1 MVAHMTRASMTA
13 AAWHAADLTAD
24 PGWVF
29 QLEGKA
35 QRDLIGA
42 IRKGRDPDKGLLD
55 YGRDDFDLGSAWPVI
70 ASAFAEAKHGRGI
83 ALVRGLPRAEV
94 SETEFELMTWAIGL
108 HAGVARPQGK
118 ASQYLS
124 GVRDVGTDY
133 RSASGRGYSSKA
145 ELDFH
150 TDGADVVALT
160 CFNQAP
166 EGGMSMITSS
176 VAAHAQMRK
185 ERPDLLELL
194 HQPFHFSRQNEQA
207 PDEGPFYPNP
217 VYDEADGRLYS
228 KWNRNRIQS
237 AQRIDGV
244 PPLSP
249 DQREAMDLLDDI
261 LRRPELMF
269 TTYLAP
275 GDMQILSNHTTLH
288 SRTEFTDHPEHE
300 RKRLLYRLWLA
311 PPDGQRL
318 PESWRPAYRSV
329 AASSVRGGIVGQ
341 SQDDMRRNFER
352 RMAATHG
359 MTVAER

>member
-1 MVAHMTRASMTA
+1 MTSRTVNGRTA
-13 AAWHAADLTAD
+13 WCADELRAD
-24 PGWVF
+24 PGWV
-29 QLEGKA
+29 LELDRMM
-35 QRDLIGA
+35 QRDLLTA
-42 IRKGRDPDKGLLD
+42 VRNGRDPDKGLLD
-55 YGRDDFDLGSAWPVI
+55 YGREDFDLGSAWPTI
-70 ASAFAEAKHGRGI
+70 DAAFAEAKHGRGI
-83 ALVRGLPRAEV
+83 ALVRGLPRADVTEA
-94 SETEFELMTWAIGL
+94 EFELMTWAIGL

-124 GVRDVGTDY
+124 GVRDAGTDY

-166 EGGMSMITSS
+166 EGGMSMVTSS
-176 VAAHAQMRK
+176 VAAHERMRK
-185 ERPDLLELL
+185 ERPDLLEVL
-194 HQPFHFSRQNEQA
+194 HQPFYFSRQNEQA

-217 VYDEADGRLYS
+217 VYDEADGLLCS

-244 PPLSP
+244 PPLSAK
-249 DQREAMDLLDDI
+249 QREAMDVLDDI

-275 GDMQILSNHTTLH
+275 GDMQILSNHTMLH
-288 SRTEFTDHPEHE
+288 SRTEFTDHTDPE

-311 PPDGQRL
+311 PPDGRRL

-329 AASSVRGGIVGQ
+329 APSSVRGGIIGQ
-341 SQDDMRRNFER
+341 AQDAARRTFER
-352 RMAATHG
+352 RMAAAHG
-359 MTVAER
+359 MTIAES